1 MRAREVVRL
10 GGRMLGAEK
19 RRSALVMGVVAVLF
33 ALALVLYMGVAGL
46 RRNYLAQAGWATEG
60 QVVVAATAVGM
71 GEVELLAGDE
81 QGDLAVPTVGVGEA
95 TARQAEEMAVKMRAD
110 LEGWGAEVE
119 PGLVVPETLAAE
131 VLSLQEAPLVA
142 VPETWLAGAVEV
154 KPQTAPVGGLPVL
167 MTKARAQTILD
178 TTWPDT
184 TRTPEQKQ
192 QNLAEFRATVVGQ
205 TLTQGEMQYFVTG
218 LAPVGF
224 GIDNWSYQGV
234 ERLNQSAFNLLL
246 EMLTVTWGK
255 MLVLDDGSLEPTAT
269 LVTPAQV
276 ETGLPETWVA
286 KLVARFPD
294 ALSAMRY
301 AEQGQGDLGY
311 LVAEDKQYQVQVLAG
326 AEPATVMML
335 DFVRLGALGLGLVLA
350 AVAVIV
356 VIFTTIR
363 LVDREQENLRL

>member
-1 MRAREVVRL
+1 MRIREVVQL

-33 ALALVLYMGVAGL
+33 ALVLVLNMGVAGL

-60 QVVVAATAVGM
+60 QVVVAATAVGT
-71 GEVELLAGDE
+71 GEVELSAGDE
-81 QGDLAVPTVGVGEA
+81 QGDLAVPTVGVSEG

-110 LEGWGAEVE
+110 LEGWGAEVK
-119 PGLVVPETLAAE
+119 PGLVVPETLVAE

-154 KPQTAPVGGLPVL
+154 NPQMAPVGSLPVL

-234 ERLNQSAFNLLL
+234 ERMNRVLLICC
-246 EMLTVTWGK
+246 W
-255 MLVLDDGSLEPTAT
+255 
-269 LVTPAQV
+269 
-276 ETGLPETWVA
+276 
-286 KLVARFPD
+286 RC
-294 ALSAMRY
+294 
-301 AEQGQGDLGY
+301 
-311 LVAEDKQYQVQVLAG
+311 
-326 AEPATVMML
+326 
-335 DFVRLGALGLGLVLA
+335 
-350 AVAVIV
+350 
-356 VIFTTIR
+356 
-363 LVDREQENLRL
+363 